1 MNFVVEFTPNARS
14 DIKYF
19 RAYEQRMISQGTRT
33 YLSQDADVETGKIKQ
48 LEPNAIATWE
58 LRIDHYRVFYDIDI
72 DETTVFVIAVGYKVH
87 NDLYIQG
94 RKVVL

>member
-1 MNFVVEFTPNARS
+1 
-14 DIKYF
+14 
-19 RAYEQRMISQGTRT
+19 MISQGIRT
-33 YLSQDADVETGKIKQ
+33 YLTQDADVETGKIKQ

-72 DETTVFVIAVGYKVH
+72 DETTVFVIAVGYKVY

-94 RKVVL
+94 RKLDL